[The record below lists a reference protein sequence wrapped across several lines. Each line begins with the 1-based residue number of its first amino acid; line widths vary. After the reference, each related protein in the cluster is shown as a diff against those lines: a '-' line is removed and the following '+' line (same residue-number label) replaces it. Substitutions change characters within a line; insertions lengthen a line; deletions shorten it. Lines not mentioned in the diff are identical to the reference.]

1 MGEKVLAELRLKI
14 GAQAML
20 TRNMPHCNLVN
31 GSRDIVKSF
40 EIEGKSSDST
50 TTTDKAS
57 QIWWCFHCKK
67 E

>member
-1 MGEKVLAELRLKI
+1 MDERVLAELRLKI
-14 GAQAML
+14 GAQVML

-57 QIWWCFHCKK
+57 QIWWCFQCKK